1 MKAFIINI
9 LPGLSCLNQ
18 AASNIIN
25 NQILVRTFVGL
36 MAFAMVVTSSAADPQ
51 KPDCPTPFQTFDI
64 YAFTETEVEALP
76 TGVDAYA
83 TQEEAALDYPDR
95 SLEAFFWSN
104 VVDKAG
110 ALEALQLVDFDG
122 DGLLCMKYVVQD
134 HGHYARV
141 FSDFD
146 PLYLF
151 IFGDKGR

>member
-9 LPGLSCLNQ
+9 LPGLSCLNR

-25 NQILVRTFVGL
+25 NQILVGTFVGL
-36 MAFAMVVTSSAADPQ
+36 MAFATSSAADPQ
-51 KPDCPTPFQTFDI
+51 KLDCPTSFQTFDI

-104 VVDKAG
+104 VVDKAA
-110 ALEALQLVDFDG
+110 ALEALELADFDG

-134 HGHYARV
+134 HGHYARE
-141 FSDFD
+141 FPDFD